1 MKSYMLRKS
10 NEVHSVEMA
19 EGIRRRTLAHGDRTV
34 ICEFSFIKG
43 TVIPAHNH
51 LYEQTGYLVSGKL
64 LFTINGD
71 EHEVNPGDGWC
82 IKANV
87 EHSAQIQED
96 TVLVEVFSPVRED
109 YLLK

>member
-1 MKSYMLRKS
+1 MNYYMIGKH
-10 NEVHSVEMA
+10 NESEYVEMA
-19 EGIRRRTLAHGDRTV
+19 EGIRRRTLAHGDKTV
-34 ICEFSFIKG
+34 LCEFSFKKG
-43 TVIPAHNH
+43 AVIPVHRH
-51 LYEQTGYLVSGKL
+51 LYEQTGYLISGKL

-109 YLLK
+109 YL